1 MTRATR
7 WVVVVVMFVVFVGSA
22 AHAADWFHLGDAQF
36 AARVPMTIENP
47 SDADNP
53 AVFVSVGMLKLGEMM
68 PDASK
73 QNVCVTDD
81 ADEIVPFQVR
91 KMEKEHLEFVVPVK
105 AKSTKTVY
113 VYASKD
119 PIKVPKFE
127 PKTSTDIRQAYR
139 NFENEFTAFRMEV
152 GPGANTTGMAIDL
165 FGKTRAGQGVQLK
178 NIYKSEYHHRQPW
191 GIDIL
196 KVGLGP
202 GLGGCYIVLGDK
214 LGRTDRYTTDFK
226 VLYEGP
232 VVSTVQAAGPAEVDG
247 KKFTITRT
255 VKCLANDRALL
266 DQVEVKADNADDL
279 NDVKIGLGLRDLP
292 KQTWT
297 EKPDAGYAFVA
308 GDGNQ
313 AGTKKLGLGVAFDPA
328 SYVKMQEITDKNNGG
343 HIYVLTPQNNN
354 GTLRIT
360 DRLLAYWDG
369 DGWINNPQQF
379 ESALEGYGK
388 TMNSPPQIHVA
399 TDAEK
404 R

>member
-1 MTRATR
+1 
-7 WVVVVVMFVVFVGSA
+7 MFASFTA
-22 AHAADWFHLGDAQF
+22 AGARAADWLHLGDTQF
-36 AARVPMTIENP
+36 AARVPIKIDNP
-47 SDADNP
+47 ADADNP
-53 AVFVSVGMLKLGEMM
+53 AAFVSADVLKLAQLM
-68 PDASK
+68 PQASA
-73 QNVCVTDD
+73 QTICV
-81 ADEIVPFQVR
+81 ADETNEIVPFQVR
-91 KMEKEHLEFVVPVK
+91 KMEKEHLQFVVPVK

-113 VYASKD
+113 VYAAKD
-119 PIKVPKFE
+119 PIDVPKFQ

-139 NFENEFTAFRMEV
+139 SFENEFTAFRMEV

-165 FGKTRAGQGVQLK
+165 FGKTRQGQGVQLK

-232 VVSTVQAAGPAEVDG
+232 VVSSVQATGPAEVEG
-247 KKFTITRT
+247 KKFTVTRT

-279 NDVKIGLGLRDLP
+279 NEIKIGLGLRDLP

-328 SYVKMQEITDKNNGG
+328 NYVKMQEIADKNNGG
-343 HIYVLTPQNNN
+343 HIYVFTPQNNN
-354 GTLRIT
+354 GTLKIT

-379 ESALEGYGK
+379 ESALQGYGQ
-388 TMNSPPQIHVA
+388 TMKAPPQITIA
-399 TDAEK
+399 KEAEK